1 MSRYICIREVYYGL
15 EGVAFFLLLQMAVEG
30 RKIGSGK
37 WNRKATTASADVQ
50 YALEFEQARFCNQ
63 SIYLHFKL
71 SD

>member
-1 MSRYICIREVYYGL
+1 
-15 EGVAFFLLLQMAVEG
+15 MAVEG
-30 RKIGSGK
+30 RRIGSGK